1 MLEQKG
7 VLCQD
12 YADFHS
18 KNHAITDMRA
28 SAPAL
33 CAVCAKVAYF
43 KTFIQLAYAC
53 ALTVH
58 LHA

>member
-28 SAPAL
+28 PAL
-33 CAVCAKVAYF
+33 WAVCAKVPYF

-53 ALTVH
+53 ALMGH